1 MQRRLTQRTAQS
13 RPHPDQRQD
22 PAEEAARAPAT
33 GRAYLLLGLRLLDV
47 IPSHLDAGREDSSGE
62 IGHVD
67 TQEVGHFLGS

>member
-1 MQRRLTQRTAQS
+1 MTCLTQQMAQAGLTLTS
-13 RPHPDQRQD
+13 
-22 PAEEAARAPAT
+22 AMTLSEEAARAPARA
-33 GRAYLLLGLRLLDV
+33 RAYLLLGLRLLDV

>member
-1 MQRRLTQRTAQS
+1 MTLS
-13 RPHPDQRQD
+13 
-22 PAEEAARAPAT
+22 EEAARAPARA
-33 GRAYLLLGLRLLDV
+33 RAYLLLGLRLLDV